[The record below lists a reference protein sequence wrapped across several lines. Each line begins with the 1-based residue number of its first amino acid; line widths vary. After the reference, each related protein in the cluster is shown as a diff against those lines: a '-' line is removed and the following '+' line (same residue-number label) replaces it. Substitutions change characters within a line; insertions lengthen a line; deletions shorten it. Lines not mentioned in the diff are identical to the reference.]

1 MFEETKSQL
10 IMLEVGMYIF
20 VDVQSQIRLDQSQ
33 IRLDQYQV
41 GLEVTSKK
49 KLIIADEIIFLIK

>member
-1 MFEETKSQL
+1 
-10 IMLEVGMYIF
+10 MLEVGMYIF